1 MDLQAAW
8 VVASAEAKDA
18 TDFAHRMEADDVF
31 VRVDPDIE
39 PSAFRG
45 AILSVREL
53 GLLRTISRVVRQR
66 RVLHIGSHRIV
77 TDQGEIET
85 DPNRVYIDCT
95 AAGVRA
101 TAPRPVFE
109 PDHITLQYVTIGIV
123 PFGAATI
130 GFVEARID
138 DDLEKNRLCPP
149 VVFTGDAADM
159 LKLGYAGI
167 TGLVARSS
175 HPDVNSWTERS
186 RLNPAREAA
195 DHLDD
200 PRVAAAFASL
210 GTNLGAAIANLER
223 LTKSAPAAV
232 VQ

>member
-18 TDFAHRMEADDVF
+18 ADFAHKLEADDVF
-31 VRVDPDIE
+31 VRVDPDLE

-66 RVLHIGSHRIV
+66 RVLHIGIHRIV

-85 DPNRVYIDCT
+85 DPNRVYVDCT
-95 AAGVRA
+95 AAGVRP
-101 TAPRPVFE
+101 TVPRPVFE
-109 PDHITLQYVTIGIV
+109 PERITLQYVTIGII

-138 DDLEKNRLCPP
+138 DDVEKNRLCPP
-149 VVFTGDAADM
+149 VIFTGDAADM

-167 TGLVARSS
+167 TGLVARSGD
-175 HPDVNSWTERS
+175 PDVNSWTERS
-186 RLNPAREAA
+186 RLNPARGAA